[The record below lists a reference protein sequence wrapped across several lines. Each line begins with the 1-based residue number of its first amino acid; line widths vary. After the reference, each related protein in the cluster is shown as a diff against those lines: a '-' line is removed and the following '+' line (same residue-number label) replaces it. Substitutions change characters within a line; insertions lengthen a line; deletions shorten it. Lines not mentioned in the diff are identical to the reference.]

1 MSDSERSAEP
11 IRRHDEPP
19 SHLHPLSPTRA
30 QRGASRLTPA
40 ARLPR
45 TPTRLELQPASPPA
59 RLERSPP
66 RAPSAAD
73 GWRAASAAVRLFGGT
88 TRHHRILDS
97 YYRRERT
104 AERVARWPSAARF
117 ELQPA
122 TNHPYLAPHQQPTD
136 SGQRAQR
143 GAYSEARRAPSSHP
157 NLSCRRER
165 SAERVDRCP
174 AAARPEPQSA
184 SNRSRLEPQP
194 ASHPRPPRKKRVM
207 PPHFSCGHMTRIF
220 HALPQAHIP
229 YLILPISMLI
239 SSAFTLCVS
248 APTEMTSTPA
258 AAAAAS
264 VVSSMP
270 PDASTTAR

>member
-11 IRRHDEPP
+11 IRRHDEPSSRP
-19 SHLHPLSPTRA
+19 RPLLPTRA

-40 ARLPR
+40 ACLPR
-45 TPTRLELQPASPPA
+45 TPTRLKLQPASPPA
-59 RLERSPP
+59 RFERSPP
-66 RAPSAAD
+66 RAPSAA
-73 GWRAASAAVRLFGGT
+73 RL
-88 TRHHRILDS
+88 
-97 YYRRERT
+97 
-104 AERVARWPSAARF
+104 

-122 TNHPYLAPHQQPTD
+122 TNHPYLAPHQQPTGD
-136 SGQRAQR
+136 GQRAQR
-143 GAYSEARRAPSSHP
+143 RRLFGGTTSHHHIP
-157 NLSCRRER
+157 DPYCRRER
-165 SAERVDRCP
+165 SAERVDRRP
-174 AAARPEPQSA
+174 SAAC
-184 SNRSRLEPQP
+184 LEPQT
-194 ASHPRPPRKKRVM
+194 ASNHTASNHPPLTNAKKRADR
-207 PPHFSCGHMTRIF
+207 PHISACSRPARSFCARKRPF
-220 HALPQAHIP
+220 LL

>member
-19 SHLHPLSPTRA
+19 SHLYPLSPTRA
-30 QRGASRLTPA
+30 QREASRLTPA

-59 RLERSPP
+59 RLERSSP

-122 TNHPYLAPHQQPTD
+122 TNHPYLAPHQQPTGD
-136 SGQRAQR
+136 GQRAQR
-143 GAYSEARRAPSSHP
+143 RRLFGGTTSHHHIP
-157 NLSCRRER
+157 DPYCRRER
-165 SAERVDRCP
+165 SAERVDRRP
-174 AAARPEPQSA
+174 SAAC
-184 SNRSRLEPQP
+184 LEPQT
-194 ASHPRPPRKKRVM
+194 ASNHTASNHPPLTNAKKRADR
-207 PPHFSCGHMTRIF
+207 PHISACSRPARFFCARKRPF
-220 HALPQAHIP
+220 LL

>member
-30 QRGASRLTPA
+30 QREASRLTPA

-104 AERVARWPSAARF
+104 TERVARWPSAARL

-122 TNHPYLAPHQQPTD
+122 TNHPYLAPHQQQTGG
-136 SGQRAQR
+136 GQRAQR
-143 GAYSEARRAPSSHP
+143 GAYSEARRAPITSSSFIA
-157 NLSCRRER
+157 NES
-165 SAERVDRCP
+165 
-174 AAARPEPQSA
+174 AARSESTAARRLPA
-184 SNRSRLEPQP
+184 SNLRQPRTTPPRTIPHSPTQKNEPTARTSPCAAVRLAFFAP
-194 ASHPRPPRKKRVM
+194 AS
-207 PPHFSCGHMTRIF
+207 
-220 HALPQAHIP
+220 ALFRSI
-229 YLILPISMLI
+229 
-239 SSAFTLCVS
+239 
-248 APTEMTSTPA
+248 
-258 AAAAAS
+258 
-264 VVSSMP
+264 
-270 PDASTTAR
+270 

>member
-30 QRGASRLTPA
+30 QREASRLTPA

-88 TRHHRILDS
+88 TSHHRILDS

-122 TNHPYLAPHQQPTD
+122 TNHPYLAPVGCLPRTSD
-136 SGQRAQR
+136 S
-143 GAYSEARRAPSSHP
+143 
-157 NLSCRRER
+157 L
-165 SAERVDRCP
+165 
-174 AAARPEPQSA
+174 EPH
-184 SNRSRLEPQP
+184 RLEPSPTHQRKKKRADRP
-194 ASHPRPPRKKRVM
+194 HISVCSHPARFFCARKRPI
-207 PPHFSCGHMTRIF
+207 S
-220 HALPQAHIP
+220 L

>member
-30 QRGASRLTPA
+30 QREASRLTPA

-45 TPTRLELQPASPPA
+45 TPTRLELQPASNY
-59 RLERSPP
+59 SPP
-66 RAPSAAD
+66 RPQLASNAP
-73 GWRAASAAVRLFGGT
+73 
-88 TRHHRILDS
+88 H
-97 YYRRERT
+97 
-104 AERVARWPSAARF
+104 
-117 ELQPA
+117 
-122 TNHPYLAPHQQPTD
+122 LAPHQQPTGG
-136 SGQRAQR
+136 GQRAQR
-143 GAYSEARRAPSSHP
+143 FAYSEVRRDIIVFSTRITDESEPRSESHAGRRLPASNYSPPRTIPTSRPISSRRATDS
-157 NLSCRRER
+157 ER
-165 SAERVDRCP
+165 SAERVDRRP
-174 AAARPEPQSA
+174 SAAC
-184 SNRSRLEPQP
+184 LEPQT
-194 ASHPRPPRKKRVM
+194 ASNHTASNHPPLTNAKKRADR
-207 PPHFSCGHMTRIF
+207 PHISACSRPARSFCASKRPF
-220 HALPQAHIP
+220 LL